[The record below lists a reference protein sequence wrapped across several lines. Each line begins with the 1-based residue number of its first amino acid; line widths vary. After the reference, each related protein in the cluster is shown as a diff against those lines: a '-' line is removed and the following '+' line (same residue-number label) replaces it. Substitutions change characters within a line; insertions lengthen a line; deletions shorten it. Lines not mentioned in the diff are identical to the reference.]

1 MAERLTFLEHAAHA
15 RRLIDNLG
23 GPKRAA
29 KHCRVGESDLS
40 LYQNP
45 NRPDRIMPADVISA
59 LQIVGGT
66 TEYSDALSA
75 EVDQPALVSADPLH
89 HACGLVREAADA
101 LTVIER
107 ALSDGSLSPVEFMA
121 CEAELAELEA
131 RIPVVRAGL
140 RSAMKS
146 PALAPLSRAA

>member
-1 MAERLTFLEHAAHA
+1 MAERLTFLEHAALA

-75 EVDQPALVSADPLH
+75 EVDQPVHVSADPLH
-89 HACGLVREAADA
+89 HACGLVREASDA
-101 LTVIER
+101 LTAIER
-107 ALSDGSLSPVEFMA
+107 ASSDGVISPSEFVA
-121 CEAELAELEA
+121 CETELAELAA
-131 RIPVVRAGL
+131 RIPVVLAGL
-140 RSAMKS
+140 RSRMQRSATT
-146 PALAPLSRAA
+146 LARVA

>member
-1 MAERLTFLEHAAHA
+1 MAERLTFLEHAALA

-29 KHCRVGESDLS
+29 RHCRVGESDLS

-59 LQIVGGT
+59 LQIHGGS

-75 EVDQPALVSADPLH
+75 EVDQPTHVSADPMH
-89 HACGLVREAADA
+89 HACGLIRDASDA
-101 LTVIER
+101 LLAIER
-107 ALSDGSLSPVEFMA
+107 AVADGVISNAEFTI
-121 CEAELAELEA
+121 CETELADLEA
-131 RIPVVRAGL
+131 RIPIIRAGL
-140 RSAMKS
+140 RAKLSDAVR
-146 PALAPLSRAA
+146 PLRAA